1 MMPPDSSESAPAVS
15 AAPTWRTTLVPR
27 WRDAPIDLIRL
38 PLKAVDSGVT
48 LPFIALRLSQTTC
61 SAVDLARMRNAA
73 TRAKQRINSRN
84 PPPGFRVE
92 AARSGGKCEV
102 PLDLGSI

>member
-1 MMPPDSSESAPAVS
+1 MTPPDNSERVPAVS

-27 WRDAPIDLIRL
+27 WRDASTDLTRL

-48 LPFIALRLSQTTC
+48 LPFIAVRLSQTTC
-61 SAVDLARMRNAA
+61 SAVDLAWMRNAEA
-73 TRAKQRINSRN
+73 RAKQWINSRN